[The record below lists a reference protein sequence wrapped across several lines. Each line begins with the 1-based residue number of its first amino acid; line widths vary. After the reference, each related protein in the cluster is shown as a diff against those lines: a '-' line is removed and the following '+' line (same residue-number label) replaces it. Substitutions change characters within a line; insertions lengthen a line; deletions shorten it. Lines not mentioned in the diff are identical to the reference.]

1 MRGQIIVGWTGLRAA
16 RRWAGVLCIALLWST
31 SGHAA
36 DRGALFKVTDQG
48 RTLYLFGTMHVGQP
62 DFYPFEARLLAA
74 VAAAPTLALE
84 IDPNAAPEVAARA
97 MQKHGFAPAGTVTP
111 PALAPRLARALQ
123 QAGVDPA
130 AVAPFK
136 PWLLATVL
144 TISEFRRLGYDN
156 ALAVDGQL
164 AALAR
169 EKRVKVIELESI
181 DAQLSLL
188 DSMPV
193 AAQWAFLQETL
204 DDIDSGKHR
213 EEAQQVA
220 QAWATADRA
229 ALDAIAARLDAD
241 TSVSARFMKEVLLD
255 GRNGALT
262 DGIVSLMKRENNSVA
277 AIGVLH
283 LVGKR
288 SVPALMRQRGLTV
301 EQIY

>member
-1 MRGQIIVGWTGLRAA
+1 MRAA
-16 RRWAGVLCIALLWST
+16 GRWAGVLCIALLWST
-31 SGHAA
+31 SSYAT
-36 DRGALFKVTDQG
+36 DRGALFKVTDKG
-48 RTLYLFGTMHVGQP
+48 RTLYLFGTMHVGQA

-84 IDPNAAPEVAARA
+84 IDPNVAPEAAAGA
-97 MQKHGFAPAGTVTP
+97 MQRHAMAPAGTVVP
-111 PALAPRLARALQ
+111 PALAPRLTLALQ

-136 PWLLATVL
+136 PWLIATVL
-144 TISEFRRLGYDN
+144 AMSEFKRLGYDSS
-156 ALAVDGQL
+156 LAVDGQL
-164 AALAR
+164 ATLAK

-181 DAQLSLL
+181 DAQLALF

-193 AAQWAFLQETL
+193 AAQWEFLQDTL
-204 DDIDSGKHR
+204 NDIESGKHR
-213 EEAQQVA
+213 EEAKQVA
-220 QAWATADRA
+220 QAWATADRP

-241 TSVSARFMKEVLLD
+241 TSVSGRFMKEVLLD

-262 DGIVSLMKRENNSVA
+262 DGIVALMKRENNSVA